1 MNYINFAFPELLIKS
16 RKVRSRRFTML
27 WLLETLGLEGSKAL
41 PIYIGDDR
49 TDEDAFRALSQWGI
63 GILVSEQSLPTA
75 SRYSLKNHAEV
86 EEFLAALAGRLV
98 A

>member
-1 MNYINFAFPELLIKS
+1 MIGIKAKPCS
-16 RKVRSRRFTML
+16 G
-27 WLLETLGLEGSKAL
+27 LLETLGLEGRNAL

-49 TDEDAFRALSQWGI
+49 TDEDAFRALEQWGV

-75 SRYSLKNHAEV
+75 SCYSLKNPAEV
-86 EEFLAALAGRLV
+86 EEFLAALAAHLV